1 LLLGTDFSQRI
12 KNVGPQR
19 AYKLIKKFGSIERV
33 VESIESDPKY
43 ALRLSKAAYLA
54 QVDIARIVFRTLPP
68 VPSPDMLGSVT
79 KDGEKVVEIL
89 TRFQLDG
96 ILHDRDHEPS
106 WYLDANYEDALAG
119 NYFSDN
125 PNSA

>member
-1 LLLGTDFSQRI
+1 
-12 KNVGPQR
+12 
-19 AYKLIKKFGSIERV
+19 
-33 VESIESDPKY
+33 
-43 ALRLSKAAYLA
+43 
-54 QVDIARIVFRTLPP
+54 
-68 VPSPDMLGSVT
+68 MLGSVT
-79 KDGEKVVEIL
+79 KDSGKVVEIL

-106 WYLDANYEDALAG
+106 WYLDAHYEDALAG